1 MNAKAWIVGIAM
13 ACGATLS
20 IPYANA
26 EGTPHEKTV
35 GLVAGYVSQNNSA
48 IAGIDFSYRFSR
60 RFRLAPQA
68 LYAFRHNKQDALIIN
83 VNAQIPFDL
92 GKQWE
97 IYPLAGINYTSWNF
111 HANKIANDD
120 ADVTSRV
127 NRFGLNVGAGAG
139 VNISSTLRL
148 GIEGQWALVKDYQ
161 SANILAKIAYIF

>member
-1 MNAKAWIVGIAM
+1 MNVKAWMAVIAL
-13 ACGATLS
+13 ACGSTLS
-20 IPYANA
+20 IPDAIA

-35 GLVAGYVSQNNSA
+35 SLVAGYVSHNNSA

-68 LYAFRHNKQDALIIN
+68 LYAFRHHKQDALIIN
-83 VNAQIPFDL
+83 VNAQVPFDL

-111 HANKIANDD
+111 HANKIATDN
-120 ADVTSRV
+120 ADVTSSV